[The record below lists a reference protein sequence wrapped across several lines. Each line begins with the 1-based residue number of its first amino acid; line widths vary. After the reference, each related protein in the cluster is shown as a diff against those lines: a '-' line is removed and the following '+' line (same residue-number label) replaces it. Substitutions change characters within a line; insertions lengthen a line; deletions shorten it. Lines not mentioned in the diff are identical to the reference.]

1 MNRGK
6 NNLNFKFIFKRN
18 KIIIKMY
25 ESKKKKKNIYFLMYY
40 NIYLKLV
47 FWLYV
52 FDSFEFDKFKLNSIF
67 LRSK

>member
-1 MNRGK
+1 MK
-6 NNLNFKFIFKRN
+6 VKKR
-18 KIIIKMY
+18 
-25 ESKKKKKNIYFLMYY
+25 KNIYFLMYY

-67 LRSK
+67 LCSK

>member
-1 MNRGK
+1 MK
-6 NNLNFKFIFKRN
+6 V
-18 KIIIKMY
+18 
-25 ESKKKKKNIYFLMYY
+25 KKKEKNIYFLMYY

>member
-1 MNRGK
+1 
-6 NNLNFKFIFKRN
+6 
-18 KIIIKMY
+18 MY
-25 ESKKKKKNIYFLMYY
+25 ESKKIKKNIYFLMYY

-67 LRSK
+67 LCSK

>member
-1 MNRGK
+1 MKREK
-6 NNLNFKFIFKRN
+6 INLNFKFIFKRN
-18 KIIIKMY
+18 KIIINMY
-25 ESKKKKKNIYFLMYY
+25 ESEKKRKNIYFLMYY

-67 LRSK
+67 LCSK

>member
-1 MNRGK
+1 MNREK
-6 NNLNFKFIFKRN
+6 INLNFKFIFKRN
-18 KIIIKMY
+18 KIIINMY
-25 ESKKKKKNIYFLMYY
+25 ESKKKKNIYFLMYY

-67 LRSK
+67 LCSK

>member
-1 MNRGK
+1 MNREK
-6 NNLNFKFIFKRN
+6 INLNFKFIFKRN
-18 KIIIKMY
+18 KIFIKMY

-67 LRSK
+67 LCSK